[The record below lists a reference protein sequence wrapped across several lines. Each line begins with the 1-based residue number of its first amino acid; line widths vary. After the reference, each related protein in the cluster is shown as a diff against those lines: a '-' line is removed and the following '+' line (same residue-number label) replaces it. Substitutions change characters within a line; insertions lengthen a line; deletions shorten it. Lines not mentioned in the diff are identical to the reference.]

1 MFCRV
6 SRPKSLRS
14 GFGYNYRVIPKPRC
28 RTVYTAFQ
36 PICRTLMPSLNKY
49 KNYANRSPASA
60 FGAHVICNRIVG
72 LTAGQR
78 RICAAAPDAMAAVGH
93 GIRMAK
99 QECQQ
104 QFSGHRWNCTG
115 PSKGNPL
122 GHLRTAGK
130 SSARVIIVAAS
141 IRAPI
146 GRTPRKLLGYRVL
159 KKKSRLVV
167 DPCNRIN

>member
-1 MFCRV
+1 M
-6 SRPKSLRS
+6 
-14 GFGYNYRVIPKPRC
+14 
-28 RTVYTAFQ
+28 RTHLGDVKIY
-36 PICRTLMPSLNKY
+36 ITL
-49 KNYANRSPASA
+49 YANKMFVFNRILASA
-60 FGAHVICNRIVG
+60 FGAQVICNRMVG

-122 GHLRTAGK
+122 GHLQITGK
-130 SSARVIIVAAS
+130 F
-141 IRAPI
+141 
-146 GRTPRKLLGYRVL
+146 
-159 KKKSRLVV
+159 
-167 DPCNRIN
+167 